1 MLGAPL
7 HGTRNDQRPLFM
19 KITSTRPVRT
29 TPTRA
34 SQRVS
39 SNMGSDFSAQLI
51 DEPAARGAVSTNA
64 PIGAVDGILAVQEVP
79 TATDGR
85 SRGIK
90 RGYSILDHLD
100 DIRLGLLIGSISSK
114 RLVDLGQEIKQ
125 ARDTVI
131 DPQLSAILD
140 DIELRAA
147 VELAKLEKSA

>member
-1 MLGAPL
+1 MVGESLSETHTGQPPFA
-7 HGTRNDQRPLFM
+7 M
-19 KITSTRPVRT
+19 KITSTRPLNS

-34 SQRVS
+34 SQRAS
-39 SNMGSDFSAQLI
+39 AKKGADFSSQLA
-51 DEPAARGAVSTNA
+51 DEPAAIGAVSSAA

-90 RGYSILDHLD
+90 RGYDILDQLD
-100 DIRLGLLIGSISSK
+100 DIRLGLLTGSIPRK
-114 RLVDLGQEIKQ
+114 HLVELSQEIKE

-131 DPQLSAILD
+131 DPKLSTILD

-147 VELAKLEKSA
+147 VELAKLDRTA